1 MTEFDEANITE
12 AVLGSLAHARS
23 PRIRHISEALVRHLH
38 GFIRDVEPTEQEWSE
53 AIAFLTR
60 TGQMCSDTRQ
70 EFILLSDVLGASMLV
85 DAINHR
91 LPNDAT
97 ATTVLGPFYVE
108 PPEYA
113 CGEDISAG
121 IEGVPLHI
129 SGIVR
134 SIDGEPLRDAVIDI
148 WHSDPDGFYDLQ
160 LLDQGRDISARGRF
174 RTASDGS
181 FHLWTIRPSPYPIPD
196 DGPVGTMLA
205 AQGRHAYRPEHVH
218 FRIDKDGY
226 RTLVTHLFAE
236 GGDYLDSD
244 VVFGVKESLVQ
255 AYQEHFGGPASDG
268 RPVEGRWYS
277 LRRDFILSCT

>member
-1 MTEFDEANITE
+1 MTEFDESNITD
-12 AVLGSLAHARS
+12 AVLGSLAEARS
-23 PRIRHISEALVRHLH
+23 PRIKHISEALVRHLH
-38 GFIRDVEPTEQEWSE
+38 GFIREVEPSEEEWSE

-60 TGQMCSDTRQ
+60 TGKMCSDTRQ

-91 LPNDAT
+91 LPGDAT
-97 ATTVLGPFYVE
+97 ATTLLGPFYVE

-113 CGEDISAG
+113 CGEDISTG
-121 IEGVPLHI
+121 IEGAPLHI
-129 SGIVR
+129 SGTVR
-134 SIDGEPLRDAVIDI
+134 SINGEPLRDAQVDI

-160 LLDQGRDISARGRF
+160 LLDQNHGLSARGRF

-181 FHLWTIRPSPYPIPD
+181 FHLWTLRPSPYPVPD
-196 DGPVGTMLA
+196 DGPVGAMLA

-218 FRIDKDGY
+218 FQIEKEGH

-244 VVFGVKESLVQ
+244 VVFGVKTSLVQ
-255 AYQEHFGGPASDG
+255 AYEEHPGGTAPDG
-268 RPVEGRWYS
+268 RIIEGQWYS
-277 LRRDFILSCT
+277 LRHDFVLLDA